1 MMKSPYYLET
11 KIYNMKFNYYEVIIA
26 INEQKKIIK
35 SFINKKYDDFT
46 EFRKKQKT
54 LYRYGDEK
62 MSEYKKKVIELIES
76 NLTGYE
82 ISKKTGVSQYVLSQL
97 RQGKREV
104 DNLTLNTT
112 EKLYEYANIVL

>member
-1 MMKSPYYLET
+1 M
-11 KIYNMKFNYYEVIIA
+11 NR
-26 INEQKKIIK
+26 KIIK
-35 SFINKKYDDFT
+35 SFINKKYVEFT

-62 MSEYKKKVIELIES
+62 MSEYKKKIIELIES

-112 EKLYEYANIVL
+112 EKLYEYANKVL

>member
-1 MMKSPYYLET
+1 
-11 KIYNMKFNYYEVIIA
+11 
-26 INEQKKIIK
+26 
-35 SFINKKYDDFT
+35 
-46 EFRKKQKT
+46 
-54 LYRYGDEK
+54 
-62 MSEYKKKVIELIES
+62 MSEYKKKIIELIES

-112 EKLYEYANIVL
+112 EKLYEYANNSTFQFVKKEYVVSFRIYYTKLASNKGK

>member
-1 MMKSPYYLET
+1 MSSQNFEKSSKQCTDMEMK
-11 KIYNMKFNYYEVIIA
+11 
-26 INEQKKIIK
+26 
-35 SFINKKYDDFT
+35 
-46 EFRKKQKT
+46 
-54 LYRYGDEK
+54 K
-62 MSEYKKKVIELIES
+62 MSEYKKKIIELIES

-112 EKLYEYANIVL
+112 EKLYEYANKVL

>member
-1 MMKSPYYLET
+1 M
-11 KIYNMKFNYYEVIIA
+11 NR
-26 INEQKKIIK
+26 KIIK
-35 SFINKKYDDFT
+35 SFIDKKYVKFT
-46 EFRKKQKT
+46 EFRKKAENIVQIWRWKNV
-54 LYRYGDEK
+54 RIQEK
-62 MSEYKKKVIELIES
+62 IIELIES

-112 EKLYEYANIVL
+112 EKLYEYANKVL

>member
-1 MMKSPYYLET
+1 MKKCQNT
-11 KIYNMKFNYYEVIIA
+11 R
-26 INEQKKIIK
+26 KKI
-35 SFINKKYDDFT
+35 
-46 EFRKKQKT
+46 
-54 LYRYGDEK
+54 
-62 MSEYKKKVIELIES
+62 IELIES

-112 EKLYEYANIVL
+112 ERLYEYTNKVL